1 MIDLVLRN
9 ACIDAQATL
18 VDVAIDDGVIID
30 RGPSLEYVAQQE
42 VDLCGCLLIP
52 GFVESH
58 LHLDIALMNSYRRPG
73 RPEPY
78 RSHVGL
84 VESLEHRRLAF
95 TREDIERRA
104 SASLEMASRHGV
116 TALRAQCHVDT
127 EIGLK
132 HLRALLSVKEK
143 YAGRVDVQIIAF
155 PDQGLL
161 RDPQTKDLFR
171 EAFGLGAE
179 VMGCASGYIDAEG
192 RIDAALDL
200 AMEHDVDLDLH
211 VDLGIPDRIELDDLD
226 VVYAA
231 RRAMEVGYRGRVTA
245 GHVCSLDSASP
256 EVAEQAIE
264 LIREADISVISMP
277 DLYRLGRD
285 DRHHVRRGLTRV
297 KELLDAGVNV
307 AYASNNVRDA
317 LRPLG
322 NFDLLEEA
330 LILSY
335 GAHMDT
341 VEELDTLLR
350 MSTYNAARALRLDN
364 YGLDPGCA
372 ADLVALDAPTP
383 SAAIASQAEKSYI
396 FKRGQLMA
404 SNRVISERYN
414 GKSCAGHP
422 LRWNSCL
429 SDSPQKCG

>member
-18 VDVAIDDGVIID
+18 VDVAVDDGIIID

-84 VESLEHRRLAF
+84 VKSAERRRLAF
-95 TREDIERRA
+95 TRDDIERRA

-143 YAGRVDVQIIAF
+143 YAGRVDVQIVAF

-171 EAFGLGAE
+171 EAFGLGAD

-192 RIDAALDL
+192 RIDAALEL
-200 AMEHDVDLDLH
+200 AMEHNVDLDLH
-211 VDLGIPDRIELDDLD
+211 VDLGIPNRVELDDLD

-245 GHVCSLDSASP
+245 GHVCALDSASP
-256 EVAEQAIE
+256 EVAEQAVE

-277 DLYRLGRD
+277 DLYRLGRE

-341 VEELDTLLR
+341 VKELDTLLR
-350 MSTYNAARALRLDN
+350 MSTYNAAQALRLDN
-364 YGLDPGCA
+364 YGLDVGCA

-383 SAAIASQAEKSYI
+383 SAAIAAQAEKRYI
-396 FKRGQLMA
+396 FKRGRLMA
-404 SNRVISERYN
+404 SNRVISESYN
-414 GKSCAGHP
+414 GKSWTDHP
-422 LRWNSCL
+422 LRWNGCP
-429 SDSPQKCG
+429 SDSPQKSR